1 MPASRILTDDPPGVR
16 DLETVVWRFDCL
28 ERAGYPSEVAV
39 LLAENS
45 HVDLHDAVELV
56 KRGCPVEQALEI
68 LL

>member
-1 MPASRILTDDPPGVR
+1 MPASRTLEEDARVNDPEAV
-16 DLETVVWRFDCL
+16 LWRFDCL
-28 ERAGYPSEVAV
+28 ERAGYPAAEAV
-39 LLAENS
+39 ILANAP